1 MVPFIRQF
9 LFCAA
14 TFHVP
19 PDSPIFPILVLLE
32 ADEFKKI
39 GEKKGPQK
47 SGPSFREYYFPAVM
61 FKLTPTMPNS
71 FMEQLVNPPVVETTL
86 VLPDLDSGNASTLLP
101 FVPTT
106 KTRSPALLTDM
117 SFNMLLSLIAPNF
130 PLMGIL
136 AAPYFCT

>member
-1 MVPFIRQF
+1 
-9 LFCAA
+9 
-14 TFHVP
+14 
-19 PDSPIFPILVLLE
+19 LLE
-32 ADEFKKI
+32 ADELNKI

-47 SGPSFREYYFPAVM
+47 SGPSFREYYFSAVT

-71 FMEQLVNPPVVETTL
+71 FVEILANPPVVETTL

-101 FVPTT
+101 FVPTI
-106 KTRSPALLTDM
+106 KTRSPALLTEM
-117 SFNMLLSLIAPNF
+117 SFNILLSLIAPNF